1 MMRDIKNRIDLNG
14 IWDLNSPGWDK
25 PIKAHVPGSVLAE
38 MLENGMAQE
47 PYWRTNEY
55 QVRELF
61 REDYSYKRSFTVP
74 EEVLEADELCLV
86 FEGIDTIGDIYLNG
100 ELLGKVKDMHRTWR
114 FDIKGQVREKNDLE
128 VYLHAPITYIEEK
141 AEGSDITY
149 SSTGSMLGNGALRK
163 AHYMFGWDWGPQIP
177 DGGIWRSVYVEYAK
191 GAKLGDVHIRQHHKE
206 KSVVV
211 EAVCPVHL
219 FGNGDVQIRVR
230 MSPPEGRGDRH
241 PAAGADG
248 SKVCGCPT
256 PGEAGSKVYECLIP
270 GDADSK
276 VCLEIEEPALWW
288 PKGYGEQPLYKIEV
302 FLEMDGRILESREY
316 KIGLRTIT
324 VSTEKDEWGNEFAF
338 VVNGQ
343 KIFAMGANY
352 IPEDNILPR
361 LSRERGERLI
371 RDCAA
376 ANFNCIRI
384 WGGGYYPEDYLYE
397 ACDRYGILVWQDLMF
412 ACNVYELDEEFEE
425 NILAETRD
433 NVKRIRHHAC
443 LALWCGN
450 NEMEWLWDGG
460 GRLKGH
466 HPRYKGDYIKIFEM
480 LLPREVKKYDDQ
492 TFYWLS
498 SPSSGGSFDNPND
511 WNRGDNHYWDV
522 WHANKPFTE
531 YRNFHFRFCSEFG
544 FQSFPHR
551 KTLESFSLE
560 EDRNIFSEVMESH
573 QKNGQANTKIF
584 SYISAYYKYPKDL
597 ENIAYISQILQ
608 LKAIQYGVEHWRR
621 NWGRCMGS
629 IYWQLNDCWPVAS
642 WASIDYYGRWKA
654 LHYGAKR
661 FYGRYI
667 ASACEEEE
675 FSTKVDY
682 YVLNESFQERDAI
695 LEVVLLDR
703 DFHVLYQEERP
714 VHSKA
719 FAMEAIWKVDFG
731 KWMAGEE
738 QKKRVFARYRLLE
751 KGICVSTGVTMFVK
765 PKYFQYQV
773 PAYEMKVEEREDC
786 FAISVKADTF
796 ANYVELYLEEEDCVF
811 SDNFFDITDAEGV
824 TVTVPKGELPDSVRA
839 EDVAAGLR
847 VKSVAESY

>member
-1 MMRDIKNRIDLNG
+1 MKNRIDLNG
-14 IWDLNSPGWDK
+14 IWDLDFPGMEK
-25 PIKAHVPGSVLAE
+25 TVKAHVPGSVLAE
-38 MLENGMAQE
+38 MLENGMAQD

-61 REDYSYKRSFTVP
+61 REDYSYRRSFEIP
-74 EEVLEADELCLV
+74 KEALEADELCLV

-100 ELLGKVKDMHRTWR
+100 ELLGKTKDMHRTWR
-114 FDIKGQVREKNDLE
+114 FDLKGRAQEKNDLK
-128 VYLHAPITYIEEK
+128 VYLHAPIKYIEEK
-141 AEGSDITY
+141 QEGSDITY

-163 AHYMFGWDWGPQIP
+163 AHYMFGWDWGPQLP
-177 DGGIWRSVYVEYAK
+177 DAGIWRNVYVEYAK
-191 GAKLGDVHIRQHHKE
+191 GAKLEDVYIRQHHKE
-206 KSVVV
+206 RSVALEV
-211 EAVCPVHL
+211 ECPVRI
-219 FGNGDVQIRVR
+219 FGNGDAEVTVRVTAPDGKAEERSVQ
-230 MSPPEGRGDRH
+230 GRD
-241 PAAGADG
+241 
-248 SKVCGCPT
+248 
-256 PGEAGSKVYECLIP
+256 
-270 GDADSK
+270 DSK
-276 VCLEIEEPALWW
+276 IFVEIEEPALWW
-288 PKGYGEQPLYKIEV
+288 PNGYGDSSCTQEQPLYTVEV
-302 FLEMDGRILESREY
+302 LLKMDGHILESEEY
-316 KIGLRTIT
+316 RIGLRTVT
-324 VSTEKDEWGNEFAF
+324 VSTKEDQWGNEFAF

-361 LSRERGERLI
+361 LSKERSERLI

-412 ACNVYELDEEFEE
+412 ACNVYELDDEFEE

-433 NVKRIRHHAC
+433 NVKRLRHHAC
-443 LALWCGN
+443 MALWCGN

-531 YRNFHFRFCSEFG
+531 YRAFHFRFCSEFG

-661 FYGRYI
+661 FYGRYV

-675 FSTKVDY
+675 FSTKVTY
-682 YVLNESFQERDAI
+682 HVLNESFQERDAV
-695 LEVVLLDR
+695 LEIALLDR
-703 DFHVLYQEERP
+703 DFGALYREERP
-714 VHSKA
+714 VHSEA
-719 FAMEAIWKVDFG
+719 FEMKGVWEVDFG
-731 KWMAGEE
+731 EWIDGEE
-738 QKKRVFARYRLLE
+738 QKKKVFARYRLLE

-765 PKYFQYQV
+765 PKYFQYRL
-773 PAYEMKVEEREDC
+773 PAYEVKVEEEESC
-786 FAISVKADTF
+786 FAVSVKADTF

-811 SDNFFDITDAEGV
+811 SDNFFDITDEEGV
-824 TVTVPKGELPDSVRA
+824 VVTIPKEELSGSVTA
-839 EDVAAGLR
+839 EDIAAGLR
-847 VKSVAESY
+847 IKSVAESF

>member
-1 MMRDIKNRIDLNG
+1 MKNRIDLNG
-14 IWDLNSPGWDK
+14 IWELNSPGWDK
-25 PIKAHVPGSVLAE
+25 AIKAHVPGSILAE

-61 REDYSYKRSFTVP
+61 REDYSYKRSFTVQ

-86 FEGIDTIGDIYLNG
+86 FEGIDTIADIYLNG
-100 ELLGKVKDMHRTWR
+100 ELLGKAKDMHRTWR
-114 FDIKGQVREKNDLE
+114 FDIKGRVREKNDLE
-128 VYLHAPITYIEEK
+128 IYLHAPITYIEEK
-141 AEGSDITY
+141 MEGSDITY

-163 AHYMFGWDWGPQIP
+163 AHYMFGWDWGPQLP
-177 DGGIWRSVYVEYAK
+177 DGGIWRNVYVEYAK
-191 GAKLGDVHIRQHHKE
+191 GAKLEDVHIRQHHKE
-206 KSVVV
+206 KSVAV
-211 EAVCPVHL
+211 EVVCPVHI
-219 FGNGDVQIRVR
+219 FGD
-230 MSPPEGRGDRH
+230 
-241 PAAGADG
+241 
-248 SKVCGCPT
+248 
-256 PGEAGSKVYECLIP
+256 
-270 GDADSK
+270 GDAEVTVRVTAPDGKAEECSIQGSNDGR
-276 VCLEIEEPALWW
+276 VCMEIEEPALWW
-288 PKGYGEQPLYKIEV
+288 PNGYGEQPLYTVEV
-302 FLEMDGRILESREY
+302 LLKMDGHILESKEY
-316 KIGLRTIT
+316 RIGLRTVA
-324 VSTEKDEWGNEFAF
+324 VSTKEDQWGNEFAF

-361 LSRERGERLI
+361 LSKERSERLI

-412 ACNVYELDEEFEE
+412 ACNVYELDDEFEE

-433 NVKRIRHHAC
+433 NVKRLRHHAC
-443 LALWCGN
+443 MALWCGN

-531 YRNFHFRFCSEFG
+531 YRAFHFRFCSEFG

-661 FYGRYI
+661 FYGRYV

-675 FSTKVDY
+675 FSTKVTY
-682 YVLNESFQERDAI
+682 HVLNESFQGRDGV
-695 LEVVLLDR
+695 LEIALLDR
-703 DFHVLYQEERP
+703 DFGVLYREEKP
-714 VHSKA
+714 VHSEA
-719 FAMEAIWKVDFG
+719 FEMKGVWEVDFG
-731 KWMAGEE
+731 EWIDGEE
-738 QKKRVFARYRLLE
+738 QKKEVFARYRLLE
-751 KGICVSTGVTMFVK
+751 NGICVSTGVTMFVK
-765 PKYFQYQV
+765 PKYFQYRL
-773 PAYEMKVEEREDC
+773 PAYEVKVEEGESC
-786 FAISVKADTF
+786 FAVSVKADTF

-811 SDNFFDITDAEGV
+811 SDNFFDITDEKGV
-824 TVTVPKGELPDSVRA
+824 VVTIPKEELPGSVTA
-839 EDVAAGLR
+839 EDIAGGLR
-847 VKSVAESY
+847 IKSVAESF